1 MSRTDVFAL
10 QNSGL
15 GVFLFAEVGTETNGS
30 TLTVLSVLARLGQDP
45 WAQAARW
52 GRLPK
57 ADVID
62 RLANSIR
69 QMPLPPQALRDARE
83 TAARLIL
90 LLPTP
95 ASTSNHSAGAKAV
108 LPTLPRWAP
117 AVLIVVMLAFSIG
130 GKLLIGSGTKD
141 VGVVPRALSHPLS
154 PSVPS
159 D

>member
-15 GVFLFAEVGTETNGS
+15 GAFLFAEVGTETTGS
-30 TLTVLSVLARLGQDP
+30 TLTVLSVLARLGEDP

-57 ADVID
+57 ADIID
-62 RLANSIR
+62 RLANCIR
-69 QMPLPPQALRDARE
+69 QMPLPPQALRDASE

-90 LLPTP
+90 LLPTR

-130 GKLLIGSGTKD
+130 GTLLIGSGTKD
-141 VGVVPRALSHPLS
+141 VGVAPGALSQPLS
-154 PSVPS
+154 PHVPS